1 MGRAL
6 AFTGRT
12 LLADV
17 QGTLSSEG
25 LWEGPTTI
33 TLVVVVD
40 VVAEQPT
47 RPLWG
52 QRKERGGKR
61 GGVY

>member
-1 MGRAL
+1 MGWAL
-6 AFTGRT
+6 AFTGRA

-25 LWEGPTTI
+25 LWEGPAAV

-47 RPLWG
+47 RPL
-52 QRKERGGKR
+52 
-61 GGVY
+61 

>member
-1 MGRAL
+1 MGWTL
-6 AFTGRT
+6 AFTGRA

-17 QGTLSSEG
+17 QRTLSSEG

-40 VVAEQPT
+40 MVAKQPACS
-47 RPLWG
+47 LWS
-52 QRKERGGKR
+52 QRREGGKNS
-61 GGVY
+61 V